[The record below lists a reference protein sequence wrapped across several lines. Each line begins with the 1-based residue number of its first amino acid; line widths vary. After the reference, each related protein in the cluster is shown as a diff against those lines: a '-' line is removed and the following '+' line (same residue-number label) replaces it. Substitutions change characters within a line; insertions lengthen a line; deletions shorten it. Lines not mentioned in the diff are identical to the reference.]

1 MFRKK
6 GLPSGRSFK
15 DLFVFVFFL
24 DYAGCLVSS
33 RRTCRRCMCG
43 QWRDGESASAPGAVF
58 AGKLLFDF
66 YANVLPRS
74 LPLQMNS

>member
-1 MFRKK
+1 MFKK
-6 GLPSGRSFK
+6 KKKELPSGRSFGGF
-15 DLFVFVFFL
+15 LLFFL
-24 DYAGCLVSS
+24 DNAGCLVSS
-33 RRTCRRCMCG
+33 RRTGRRCMCG
-43 QWRDGESASAPGAVF
+43 QLRDGKSASAPGAVF